1 MAIRTLAKGT
11 LTTTSLV
18 NVFSGA
24 LSTVSSISS
33 AVLCNASTSAVS
45 IEVYVCTP
53 TVDTLVTIV
62 KLPAGVGKSKIVY
75 ELIGGLNSQ
84 NIIKLKPSSA
94 TAVNYIIYGEVTS
107 S

>member
-11 LTTTSLV
+11 LATTTSTTV
-18 NVFSGA
+18 YTGA
-24 LSTVSSISS
+24 LSTVASVSS
-33 AVLCNASTSAVS
+33 AVLCNGSASAISV
-45 IEVYVCTP
+45 EVYVCTP
-53 TVDTLVTIV
+53 TVDTLATIV
-62 KLPAGVGKSKIVY
+62 KLPAGIGKSKIVQ

-84 NIIKLKPSSA
+84 YLIKLKPSAA